1 MQPGFLNSAFHKV
14 FGLVKKKKSAICIG
28 KIVFIDNQEHA
39 EIRFSLLQKKIISV
53 YQDMCHYVV
62 Y

>member
-1 MQPGFLNSAFHKV
+1 MHFIKS
-14 FGLVKKKKSAICIG
+14 LVWLKKKSAICIG
-28 KIVFIDNQEHA
+28 KTVFIDNQEHA
-39 EIRFSLLQKKIISV
+39 EIRFSLLQKNIISV